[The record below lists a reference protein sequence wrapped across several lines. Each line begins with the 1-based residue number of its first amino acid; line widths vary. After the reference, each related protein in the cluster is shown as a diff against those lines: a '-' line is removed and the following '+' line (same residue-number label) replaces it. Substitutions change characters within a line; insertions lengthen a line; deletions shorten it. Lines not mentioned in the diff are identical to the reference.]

1 MADVNPYD
9 YQENI
14 DPDAWEEAQAFA
26 NKDDPWKAGLGAL
39 AGGTQEADGL
49 TPEQRAWKLFG
60 DIQASDA
67 NNKERTHAYLS
78 KNAPYR
84 EWMFPSAIAKNRNN
98 YYSNYHRDEMARAGT
113 RAPIS
118 FNNQNE
124 QQSRLEADRTIQ
136 QLHQL
141 AQGNKDASTAQQE
154 LSQNARMSAGQAGGL
169 AAARGNYG
177 GAGAAMRQVRQA
189 QQGIQA
195 GAQEASSALQAQEQA
210 AAQALLSQ
218 MYASQHAGD
227 ISAATQGAR
236 IGTANK
242 ATNQNYALGS
252 ASAAI
257 GTDLD
262 DWGTQSNLAAAE
274 LQAQY
279 DQSQIDRG
287 FLGAGMGAGATLYGG
302 LGKYAAATTKNDKW

>member
-26 NKDDPWKAGLGAL
+26 NKDDPWRAGLDAL
-39 AGGTQEADGL
+39 AGGTQAADGL
-49 TPEQRAWKLFG
+49 TDEQRAWKLFG
-60 DIQASDA
+60 DIQASNA
-67 NNKERTHAYLS
+67 NNKERTHAHLS

-98 YYSNYHRDEMARAGT
+98 YYSNYHRDELARAGS

-141 AQGNKDASTAQQE
+141 AQGNKDASSAQQE
-154 LSQNARMSAGQAGGL
+154 LSQNARMSSGQAGGL

-227 ISAATQGAR
+227 ISAAAQGAR

-252 ASAAI
+252 AAAAI
-257 GTDLD
+257 GTDMD
-262 DWGTQSNLAAAE
+262 DWGTQSDLAAAE
-274 LQAQY
+274 LQSQY
-279 DQSQIDRG
+279 DQSKIDRG
-287 FLGAGMGAGATLYGG
+287 FLSAGMGTGAALYGG
-302 LGKYAAATTKNDKW
+302 LGKYAAAVTKDDKW